1 MGDSKDCWNFFTS
14 RARMKGQVSLHIK
27 GFLVVVEGA
36 VGDVDYKV
44 QCIVLIVL
52 YCTVLY

>member
-1 MGDSKDCWNFFTS
+1 MGDFNDCWNFVTS

-44 QCIVLIVL
+44 QYIVLKVS